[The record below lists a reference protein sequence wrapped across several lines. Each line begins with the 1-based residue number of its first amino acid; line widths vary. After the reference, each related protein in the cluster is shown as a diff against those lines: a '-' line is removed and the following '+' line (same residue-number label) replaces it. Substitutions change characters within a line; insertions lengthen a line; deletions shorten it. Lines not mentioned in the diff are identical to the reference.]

1 LTEPSQEYRQRLDEI
16 IDTSIKVFHD
26 QGYDSGSLDDVAAAL
41 DLRRASL
48 YHYLR
53 SKAQL
58 LYLIFDRALT
68 ISLRRLDELAGIA
81 DPRQQLAA
89 LVTHQVRMV
98 ANDPS
103 LFAVFFGE
111 RPRLDD
117 AYQEQI
123 VAKEREYVH
132 RFASMVTQAV
142 AAGELSDVDPRHAAH
157 ALIGMTSWVYKWFD
171 PSRDDPD
178 DVARTMVR
186 LVLGAEADVAA
197 ALAAA
202 PAADS
207 WSRPARPSD
216 TANNDRCPGTLYVR
230 LNARPSPADRVPRG
244 QPGGDPRRRLN
255 GVLMPA
261 AGPPRR

>member
-1 LTEPSQEYRQRLDEI
+1 MPPPASRAPGPPDAASPRRPGRPRLTEPSQEYRQRLDEI

-26 QGYDSGSLDDVAAAL
+26 QGYDSGSLDDVAVAL

-48 YHYLR
+48 YHYVR

-58 LYLIFDRALT
+58 LYFIFDRALS

-89 LVTHQVRMV
+89 LVAHQVRMV
-98 ANDPS
+98 ARDPS
-103 LFAVFFGE
+103 LFAVFFDE

-123 VAKEREYVH
+123 VAKEREYVR
-132 RFASMVTQAV
+132 RFASIVAEVV

-171 PSRDDPD
+171 PGRDDPD
-178 DVARTMVR
+178 DIARTMIR
-186 LVLGAEADVAA
+186 LVLGAEVDVTA

-202 PAADS
+202 PAIDNWNGQATSAD
-207 WSRPARPSD
+207 
-216 TANNDRCPGTLYVR
+216 TTT
-230 LNARPSPADRVPRG
+230 
-244 QPGGDPRRRLN
+244 
-255 GVLMPA
+255 
-261 AGPPRR
+261 